1 MLVLGVVLVMVMVF
15 AVAMVVALLL
25 VAGLE
30 LAVRLVLVGPFYRF
44 GLGLTVCLMPRR
56 SDPNQQPWP
65 ALPPKNHHL
74 DMPPNITKPRP

>member
-1 MLVLGVVLVMVMVF
+1 MFGVVLVMVLV
-15 AVAMVVALLL
+15 VAMVKEV
-25 VAGLE
+25 VIVTVLE
-30 LAVRLVLVGPFYRF
+30 LAVVGQFYRF